1 MANYI
6 HDLRQLVGHRP
17 VILTFAGGILVNA
30 AQQVLLQKRAGSDAW
45 GLPGGALELGVFL
58 VGGWVNA
65 TISGSGNVI
74 ARYAGKPITQNAFY
88 HQLQTSPA
96 SKTVLAN
103 ILIYDAM
110 DHAYGKQVKA
120 ATVNAAY
127 TAAKQQYGSQF
138 TTYLNA
144 NNLTPQTLKQ
154 TLRLNTLSAAALHA
168 QVKPTTAQL
177 QNLYQSYQPKV
188 KVAHILTTSAS
199 TAQTV
204 VNALKRGKSF
214 SSLAQEYS
222 IDTASSIHGGQL
234 PAFDSTD
241 KSLDSN
247 FKAAAYQLKDGQY
260 TTTPVKTTA
269 GYEIIQMISR
279 PTKGSFAA
287 SKATLTADLYGQWER
302 NTTVM
307 KSVTGTVLRQQHV
320 KIADKTL
327 ASSLAA
333 YQNIVPLE
341 TATAIHQFQQ
351 LTSQRTSQQNFW
363 SLKGHYTIIR
373 VVAFSLA

>member
-103 ILIYDAM
+103 MLIYDAM

-144 NNLTPQTLKQ
+144 NNLTPQTFKQ
-154 TLRLNTLSAAALHA
+154 TLRLNALSATALHT

-199 TAQTV
+199 TVQTV

-214 SSLAQEYS
+214 SSLDQEYS

-234 PAFDSTD
+234 PAF
-241 KSLDSN
+241 
-247 FKAAAYQLKDGQY
+247 AVHRQ
-260 TTTPVKTTA
+260 VA
-269 GYEIIQMISR
+269 G
-279 PTKGSFAA
+279 
-287 SKATLTADLYGQWER
+287 
-302 NTTVM
+302 
-307 KSVTGTVLRQQHV
+307 
-320 KIADKTL
+320 
-327 ASSLAA
+327 
-333 YQNIVPLE
+333 
-341 TATAIHQFQQ
+341 QQ
-351 LTSQRTSQQNFW
+351 LQGGCLPAQGRPVHHHAGQDHRGLRN
-363 SLKGHYTIIR
+363 H
-373 VVAFSLA
+373 

>member
-1 MANYI
+1 M
-6 HDLRQLVGHRP
+6 
-17 VILTFAGGILVNA
+17 
-30 AQQVLLQKRAGSDAW
+30 
-45 GLPGGALELGVFL
+45 
-58 VGGWVNA
+58 
-65 TISGSGNVI
+65 
-74 ARYAGKPITQNAFY
+74 
-88 HQLQTSPA
+88 
-96 SKTVLAN
+96 
-103 ILIYDAM
+103 
-110 DHAYGKQVKA
+110 
-120 ATVNAAY
+120 
-127 TAAKQQYGSQF
+127 
-138 TTYLNA
+138 
-144 NNLTPQTLKQ
+144 
-154 TLRLNTLSAAALHA
+154 
-168 QVKPTTAQL
+168 
-177 QNLYQSYQPKV
+177 
-188 KVAHILTTSAS
+188 AHILTTSAS

-247 FKAAAYQLKDGQY
+247 FKAATYQLKDGQY

-327 ASSLAA
+327 ASALAA

-341 TATAIHQFQQ
+341 TATAIQ
-351 LTSQRTSQQNFW
+351 
-363 SLKGHYTIIR
+363 K
-373 VVAFSLA
+373 